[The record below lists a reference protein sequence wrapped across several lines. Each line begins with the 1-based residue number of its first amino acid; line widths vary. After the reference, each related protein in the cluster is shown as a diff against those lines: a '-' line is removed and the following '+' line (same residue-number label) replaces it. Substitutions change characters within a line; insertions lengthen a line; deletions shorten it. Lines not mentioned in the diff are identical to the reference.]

1 MVHFTCGTIHHQFR
15 YVLHPEK
22 GLDYFDVL
30 FYDGGSR
37 GTDNAACY
45 NPDANLNHCLNTA
58 LAWMMNSS
66 SVWTGVAHMHFFI
79 TYSNDIDRS
88 SQGTRFSGPTGLD
101 AWDALSAT
109 WVRAMGHPRYLKIG
123 GRPVFKV
130 LIPEV
135 FLNNQCGGNV
145 TLAEALLQRLRVASR
160 AAGVG
165 EALVGGGWQTPAIPA
180 AGPPPTPRPH
190 PNGYMLYPSTGILCD
205 TPCVLATQNVTD
217 VLACQHLCNATGSCA
232 AATVSKNASTQGL
245 LQCQLLS
252 TAGPGTPDNSVDVYV
267 RVSSYVDTYEWTG
280 TYNAAP
286 PLCRQL
292 FVVYLTPSAETH
304 THDLHIATGVWCKCR
319 VIVTVST

>member
-1 MVHFTCGTIHHQFR
+1 MISTDLRKAQDFLGLLGPRFQREHPIHAGLYKLQFAFAR
-15 YVLHPEK
+15 YLLSSGFV
-22 GLDYFDVL
+22 
-30 FYDGGSR
+30 
-37 GTDNAACY
+37 NAF
-45 NPDANLNHCLNTA
+45 
-58 LAWMMNSS
+58 LA
-66 SVWTGVAHMHFFI
+66 
-79 TYSNDIDRS
+79 
-88 SQGTRFSGPTGLD
+88 GLD